1 MVVLGVTGG
10 IASGKSTVGRLLQAR
25 GAFII
30 DADQVARELLA
41 PGQELTEKVIRAFGE
56 AVKRPGGGLDR
67 AAIARII
74 FADRE
79 ARERLNRITHP
90 PVIAEIEKR
99 IKRVLRSP
107 ARPPVVAVIAPL
119 LFEAGVERLVDKVLV
134 VTAKETEQIR
144 RLRERDGLSEAEARQ
159 RIAAQMPMEEKCRRG
174 DWVVDTTRGE
184 VVTETAV
191 DAVWRELV
199 GSGPATATS

>member
-1 MVVLGVTGG
+1 M
-10 IASGKSTVGRLLQAR
+10 
-25 GAFII
+25 
-30 DADQVARELLA
+30 
-41 PGQELTEKVIRAFGE
+41 
-56 AVKRPGGGLDR
+56 
-67 AAIARII
+67 
-74 FADRE
+74 
-79 ARERLNRITHP
+79 
-90 PVIAEIEKR
+90 
-99 IKRVLRSP
+99 LRSP

>member
-41 PGQELTEKVIRAFGE
+41 PGQELTEKVIGAFGE

-67 AAIARII
+67 AAVARII

-119 LFEAGVERLVDKVLV
+119 LFEAGVEGLVDKVLV
-134 VTAKETEQIR
+134 VTAEETEQIR

-159 RIAAQMPMEEKCRRG
+159 RIAAQMSTEEKRLRG
-174 DWVVDTTRGE
+174 DWAVDTTRGE

-199 GSGPATATS
+199 GSGPAIATS